1 MSLGMQVAIGS
12 VPGKIIAGQ
21 AGVTFVAA
29 ALFGAAMGREA
40 ALGALAGGG
49 ISVLLSIWTALRVF
63 SVPAEAGPQAVFS
76 AFVRAEVGKLVMAVA
91 LFSAA
96 AIFLSHVFVPLVVTF
111 AATLVVNWLALIFT
125 RRDRQGFGG

>member
-1 MSLGMQVAIGS
+1 MQLRVGS

-21 AGVTFVAA
+21 TGVTLVAA
-29 ALFGAAMGREA
+29 ALYGLVAGAEA

-49 ISVLLSIWTALRVF
+49 ISVVLSLWMALRVF
-63 SVPAEAGPQAVFS
+63 SVPAEAGPQAVFA
-76 AFVRAEVGKLVMAVA
+76 AFVKAEAMKILLAVA

-111 AATLVVNWLALIFT
+111 AATLVVNWLALVFT